1 MSREVLRISVLGMLA
16 LAVVACTP
24 AGGPTAMASQEASV
38 PRGGGGGVVQLNGQ
52 FTEGLVV
59 VGTGT
64 ASAEPEIANVV
75 FGVELQGE
83 DPAAIVDE
91 AAEKIDQAI
100 AASRALGLAE
110 ADIRTTGYNL
120 WVETVRDPDNG
131 TPSGEIIYHVSHYV
145 RVRLRDLEQVGGLLG
160 AVVESGANAI
170 SEVSFAVED
179 QEALMEQA
187 RQQALEKAA
196 SRAEQ
201 MAAGLEITLGK
212 PISVMETGGGY
223 PVMDVPEGIGGAGER
238 GAVAAPSI
246 SPGTFS
252 VSVSVQVVY
261 EIR

>member
-1 MSREVLRISVLGMLA
+1 
-16 LAVVACTP
+16 
-24 AGGPTAMASQEASV
+24 MASEEASV
-38 PRGGGGGVVQLNGQ
+38 PRGGGGSAIQVNGG

-59 VGTGT
+59 IGTGT
-64 ASAEPEIANVV
+64 ASAEPEMASVG
-75 FGVELQGE
+75 FGVELQGD

-100 AASRALGLAE
+100 AASRALGVAE

-131 TPSGEIIYHVSHYV
+131 TPTGDIVYHVSHYV
-145 RVRLRDLEQVGGLLG
+145 RVKVRDLDAVGDLLA
-160 AVVESGANAI
+160 AVVGSGANAI
-170 SEVSFAVED
+170 SEVSFTVED
-179 QEALMEQA
+179 PEALMEQA

-196 SRAEQ
+196 LRAQQ
-201 MAAGLEITLGK
+201 MAAGLNITLGT

-223 PVMDVPEGIGGAGER
+223 PAMDVAQGIGGGGARGEM
-238 GAVAAPSI
+238 AAPSI